1 MVVNATEIAA
11 KAKERDDCLVMRA
24 VLRISIYLLLVARLK
39 AKSSRVM
46 GFCESI

>member
-1 MVVNATEIAA
+1 NATEIAA
-11 KAKERDDCLVMRA
+11 KAKERDDCFFMRA